1 MPFPPEQDI
10 TLDSPSHVNDSS
22 VPALHQSTF
31 NDLIENCEIRK
42 ENITQF
48 AYQQMKDLNTLPT
61 KE

>member
-31 NDLIENCEIRK
+31 NDLIENYEIRK
-42 ENITQF
+42 ESIQF
-48 AYQQMKDLNTLPT
+48 AYQQMKDLNTVPY